1 MESVSDLF
9 FPNNFK
15 QKHVL
20 EQRLRVEDRGC
31 LQNDRLPPT
40 GGTVPYP
47 NEQGHEG
54 CCQRLEL
61 NVRKAIGVFW
71 HN

>member
-9 FPNNFK
+9 FPNDFK

-20 EQRLRVEDRGC
+20 EQRLRVGDRGC
-31 LQNDRLPPT
+31 LQNDRLPAA

-47 NEQGHEG
+47 NEHGHEG
-54 CCQRLEL
+54 RCQQLEL
-61 NVRKAIGVFW
+61 NVRKAIGAF
-71 HN
+71 

>member
-9 FPNNFK
+9 FPKNFK
-15 QKHVL
+15 QRHVL
-20 EQRLRVEDRGC
+20 EQRLCVEDRGC

-47 NEQGHEG
+47 NEHGHEG
-54 CCQRLEL
+54 RCQHLGC
-61 NVRKAIGVFW
+61 NVRKAIGAF
-71 HN
+71 